1 MNAATAAIAIMFPGV
16 RASDIVKGS
25 KDHNVNILVKEQ
37 YDPRKN
43 YARYVKTLSPIVTGS
58 GISLLFCFSDGSTM
72 LASDRKD
79 VNKVSKKIVEVHG
92 CVF

>member
-1 MNAATAAIAIMFPGV
+1 MNAAKAAIAIMFPGV
-16 RASDIVKGS
+16 RTSDIANGS
-25 KDHNVNILVKEQ
+25 KEHNVSVLVKEQ

-43 YARYVKTLSPIVTGS
+43 YARYVKHLSPVVTGS
-58 GISLLFCFSDGSTM
+58 GISLMFCFSDGSSM

-79 VNKVSKKIVEVHG
+79 VNKVLKKIVEVHG